1 MSVPLSPRVP
11 CKLSVQ
17 SFLPGGKWCSFDVP
31 SKNGVTVRWGE
42 SGNPMYIKDSLS
54 GAVYLNQPN
63 DLLRVK
69 LSLLTGLLA
78 GVLGG
83 NAISLTV
90 NAAYRTL
97 KVASLSHFWLPM
109 SKIDP
114 TKDDGSY
121 HFLTRLIEFA
131 KDIARIIATP
141 FAYLA
146 LLFTSLIGSI
156 VPTKNGPKDAMKIFG
171 SIEMAMYGGHCGGGL
186 FKNGHFSWAP
196 CYQPEPICHGLG
208 GDINKERAI

>member
-1 MSVPLSPRVP
+1 
-11 CKLSVQ
+11 
-17 SFLPGGKWCSFDVP
+17 
-31 SKNGVTVRWGE
+31 
-42 SGNPMYIKDSLS
+42 MYIKDSLS
-54 GAVYLNQPN
+54 GAVYFNQPN
-63 DLLRVK
+63 DLLRIK

-83 NAISLTV
+83 NALSLTV
-90 NAAYRTL
+90 NAGYRTL

-114 TKDDGSY
+114 SKDDGSY

-146 LLFTSLIGSI
+146 LLFTSLLGSI
-156 VPTKNGPKDAMKIFG
+156 MPTKNGPKDAIKIFS
-171 SIEMAMYGGHCGGGL
+171 SIEMAMYGGPCGNGP
-186 FKNGHFSWAP
+186 FENGHFCWAP
-196 CYQPEPICHGLG
+196 CYQPNPTSHGLG
-208 GDINKERAI
+208 GDINKENAF